1 MITGKV
7 ARILGDEEVVLNV
20 GSEDGVEED
29 MEFVIFSE
37 SDHIID
43 PDTGE
48 DLGAIEIV
56 KGRVEVYHVM
66 EKISRARTLTYQVRV
81 PSPYERTFLG
91 MGRLLAP
98 DYETRRRK
106 LQVGEDQVSPL
117 DEDLAVRVGDKGRS
131 V

>member
-56 KGRVEVYHVM
+56 KGRVKVYHVM
-66 EKISRARTLTYQVRV
+66 EKMSLARTLTYQVRV
-81 PSPYERTFLG
+81 PSPYERAFLG

-98 DYETRRRK
+98 DYETRASK
-106 LQVGEDQVSPL
+106 LEVLEDQVRPL
-117 DEDLAVRVGDKGRS
+117 EEDLGVRLGDKVRS

>member
-1 MITGKV
+1 MIMGKV

-37 SDHIID
+37 SDHIWD
-43 PDTGE
+43 PETRD
-48 DLGAIEIV
+48 DLGAIETV

-66 EKISRARTLTYQVRV
+66 EKMSRARTSTYQVRR
-81 PSPYERTFLG
+81 PSVYEQLLS
-91 MGRLLAP
+91 RL
-98 DYETRRRK
+98 ETRRRK
-106 LQVGEDQVSPL
+106 LQVREDQVSPL
-117 DEDLAVRVGDKGRS
+117 AEDLAVRVGDKVRS